1 MLTADPNEPANNF
14 TKEDKRKL
22 KKKIKKKEKE
32 KEQAVLLSKM
42 MFDENNP
49 LGIGNKAY

>member
-1 MLTADPNEPANNF
+1 MLTADPNEAANY

-32 KEQAVLLSKM
+32 KEQAALLSKM

-49 LGIGNKAY
+49 FGIGNKMY

>member
-1 MLTADPNEPANNF
+1 MLTADPNDNNANY

-32 KEQAVLLSKM
+32 KE
-42 MFDENNP
+42 
-49 LGIGNKAY
+49 